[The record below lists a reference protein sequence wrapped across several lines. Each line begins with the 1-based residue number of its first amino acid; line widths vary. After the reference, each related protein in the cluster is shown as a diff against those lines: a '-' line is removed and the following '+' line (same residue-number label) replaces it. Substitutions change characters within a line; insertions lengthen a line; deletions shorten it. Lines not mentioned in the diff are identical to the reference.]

1 MLHLDHKEDRTMPTV
16 RAFLPLALLAAG
28 SVFAGEDMPADLRA
42 YLEEI
47 KAAGMTEDAA
57 SSIRTVAAIETGA
70 TLLDIRTDEAG
81 KIASRGYTASFCPR
95 PGMSE
100 EALAQLRKDMVK
112 MEAKVKR
119 EMERLRSLADGDGSG
134 FVSSEEGMRLR
145 RLYEL
150 GKSILVVT
158 ADGLRDAEKVA
169 ERLQMP
175 LETLRQDLAA
185 YADLKGFTPLPDLK
199 Y

>member
-1 MLHLDHKEDRTMPTV
+1 MPTV
-16 RAFLPLALLAAG
+16 RAFLAFSLLAAG
-28 SVFAGEDMPADLRA
+28 SVFAGEDMPADLRT

-57 SSIRTVAAIETGA
+57 ASLRTVAAIETGA
-70 TLLDIRTDEAG
+70 TLLDIQTDEAG
-81 KIASRGYTASFCPR
+81 KIASRGFTARFCPR

-100 EALAQLRKDMVK
+100 EARAQLRKEMEE
-112 MEAKVKR
+112 MEAKVKL
-119 EMERLRSLADGDGSG
+119 EMERLKPLADRDGSG
-134 FVSSEEGMRLR
+134 FVSSEEGMRFR

-150 GKSILVVT
+150 GKSVLVVT
-158 ADGLRDAEKVA
+158 ADGLRDSKQVA

-185 YADLKGFTPLPDLK
+185 YADIKVFTPLPELR
-199 Y
+199 

>member
-1 MLHLDHKEDRTMPTV
+1 MPTV
-16 RAFLPLALLAAG
+16 RAFLAVSLLAAG

-57 SSIRTVAAIETGA
+57 GSLRMVAAIETGES
-70 TLLDIRTDEAG
+70 LLEIQTDEAG
-81 KIASRGYTASFCPR
+81 KISGRSYTARFCPR

-100 EALAQLRKDMVK
+100 EARAQLRKEMEE
-112 MEAKVKR
+112 MEAKVER
-119 EMERLRSLADGDGSG
+119 EMARLKPLADRDGSG
-134 FVSSEEGMRLR
+134 FVSSEEGMRFR

-150 GKSILVVT
+150 GKSVLVVT
-158 ADGLRDAEKVA
+158 ADGLRDSKQVA

-175 LETLRQDLAA
+175 LETLQQDLEA
-185 YADLKGFTPLPDLK
+185 YADIKAFAPLPELRPANTR
-199 Y
+199 